1 MKKLYTKPSMA
12 VNSFD
17 TMDCTNVTIM
27 SSVAAKSQG
36 GKTYSRLGINI
47 IDGKDLHS

>member
-17 TMDCTNVTIM
+17 TMDTTNVTVL
-27 SSVAAKSQG
+27 SSVATKKG
-36 GKTYSRLGINI
+36 DVTYSKLGINI
-47 IDGKDLHS
+47 IDGTDLHS

>member
-17 TMDCTNVTIM
+17 TTDCTNVTIM
-27 SSVAAKSQG
+27 SSVAAKSQE

-47 IDGKDLHS
+47 IDGSSLHS